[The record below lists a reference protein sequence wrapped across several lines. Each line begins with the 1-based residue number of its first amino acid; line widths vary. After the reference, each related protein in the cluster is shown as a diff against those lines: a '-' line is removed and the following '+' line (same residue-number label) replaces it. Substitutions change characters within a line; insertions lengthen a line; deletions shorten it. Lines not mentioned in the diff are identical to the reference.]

1 MEHAVGHILTVLL
14 VALFAVLFRTK
25 PPALNSYQMSRLE
38 EIGPSLTKYDNLVGL
53 AIVLIGWPV
62 LTVVFGGILFFIL
75 QLSNTYPGV
84 QILFYFENEG
94 VATTTGLIFAIGF
107 SIPCSMYFLRNK
119 YAQDFDM
126 YLYYSYKHSG
136 INYISLSRAWV
147 NFFSIVGLVF
157 LIFSSNY
164 FFKINKDSI
173 EFSRFLSLNTEHRKV
188 LDVRGLI
195 FSPKKKALNGDIVE
209 HNRYRIIF
217 KDNKDWV
224 VDDWLKGNVTN
235 DSLMKYLSKQTH
247 LKIVNEPVSE
257 W

>member
-1 MEHAVGHILTVLL
+1 MEHAVGHILTALL
-14 VALFAVLFRTK
+14 LALFAFLFRTK
-25 PPALNSYQMSRLE
+25 PLTLNSYQMSRLE

-53 AIVLIGWPV
+53 AMVLIGWPV

-75 QLSNTYPGV
+75 QLSNTYSGV

-94 VATTTGLIFAIGF
+94 VATITGLIFAIGF

-126 YLYYSYKHSG
+126 YLYYSHKHTG
-136 INYISLSRAWV
+136 INYLSLSKTWTI
-147 NFFSIVGLVF
+147 FFAIAGLIF
-157 LIFSSNY
+157 LIFSSDY
-164 FFKINKDSI
+164 FFKIKNDNI
-173 EFSRFLSLNTEHRKV
+173 ELSHFLSLNTEHHKV
-188 LDVRGLI
+188 LDVKGLI
-195 FSPKKKALNGDIVE
+195 FSPKKRASNGDIVE